1 MEREKLI
8 KLLFDFVE
16 KTLES
21 KSATD
26 AQMEAATT
34 IALTLMK
41 ERIPSVRHGN

>member
-1 MEREKLI
+1 MERDKLI

-16 KTLES
+16 KTLKNE
-21 KSATD
+21 SATD

-41 ERIPSVRHGN
+41 ERTPSVRHGN